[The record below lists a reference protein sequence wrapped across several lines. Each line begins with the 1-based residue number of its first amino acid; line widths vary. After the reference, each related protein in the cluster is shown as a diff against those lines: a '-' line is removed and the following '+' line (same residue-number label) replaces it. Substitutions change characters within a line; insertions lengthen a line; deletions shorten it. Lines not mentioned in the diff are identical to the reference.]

1 MSKKLSL
8 SISSKL
14 IFLIVSMSLLTLG
27 GVSMFNFYTSDKI
40 LKQRVEDQ
48 LISESTS
55 RGTAIVSLIETRIQQ
70 ITLLSTNQNIR
81 EAVKNSSTNLRLDML
96 KSEIMSFDEAM
107 GESIGLDSIKVIG
120 KDGKIIYDS
129 LGANEQNNFAD
140 PRLERGL
147 EQAFLDFDYIQGQRK
162 LTVLVPIK
170 ASQTDSTSIGVVM
183 AVMDTDVLDK
193 ILLNRKG
200 LGETGEVYLVNSQ
213 KLMLTESRFI
223 ESAAFAQKV
232 DTFPVQECFE
242 KGKDSN
248 SVYPD
253 YRNIRIVGISF
264 CVRDLGFVLLAE
276 IDEAE
281 IFKPIINLRNEL
293 LGIGILLSGLIIAVA
308 IIVSMGITKP
318 ILKLR
323 DAADLIGKG
332 NFDHKI
338 IARSND
344 EIGDLARQFESMRKN
359 IQEKNTNLNEIV
371 KERTKD
377 FTNIMNTLNATAIV
391 AITDKDGI
399 IKHVNQKFVE
409 ISGYAKE
416 ELIGQNHRILKSGY
430 HKPEFFDNM
439 WKIISGGKT
448 FEGEIK
454 NKAKDGKFYWVKTTI
469 VPFLDE
475 TGNPEEYIA
484 IHDDITKLKNIEEEL
499 QDALRR
505 NEKDASIIQH
515 QMEDLKIANLE
526 LQQKDKLKHEF
537 LSMASHELKTPLTP
551 ILGWCD
557 ALKSPQILG
566 NLSPNQLSAIETIEK
581 NAEKLEKLIGDM
593 LDVQKLELDEI
604 KFNIS
609 DVAIEK
615 ILDTLKKDFEFAV
628 KEKNIT
634 LEISSDTGITI
645 KSDERRIIQ
654 VLSALIYNSIDF
666 VPEKSGR
673 INVMVNKKD
682 DEVLFCVQDNG
693 MGIPKEKQQYL
704 FKKFYQVDTSLT
716 RKHGGT
722 GLGLVISKGLVEGLG
737 GKIWVDT
744 DIGKGTKFYF
754 TIPVGLK

>member
-1 MSKKLSL
+1 
-8 SISSKL
+8 
-14 IFLIVSMSLLTLG
+14 
-27 GVSMFNFYTSDKI
+27 
-40 LKQRVEDQ
+40 
-48 LISESTS
+48 
-55 RGTAIVSLIETRIQQ
+55 
-70 ITLLSTNQNIR
+70 
-81 EAVKNSSTNLRLDML
+81 
-96 KSEIMSFDEAM
+96 
-107 GESIGLDSIKVIG
+107 
-120 KDGKIIYDS
+120 
-129 LGANEQNNFAD
+129 
-140 PRLERGL
+140 
-147 EQAFLDFDYIQGQRK
+147 
-162 LTVLVPIK
+162 
-170 ASQTDSTSIGVVM
+170 
-183 AVMDTDVLDK
+183 
-193 ILLNRKG
+193 
-200 LGETGEVYLVNSQ
+200 
-213 KLMLTESRFI
+213 
-223 ESAAFAQKV
+223 
-232 DTFPVQECFE
+232 
-242 KGKDSN
+242 
-248 SVYPD
+248 
-253 YRNIRIVGISF
+253 
-264 CVRDLGFVLLAE
+264 
-276 IDEAE
+276 
-281 IFKPIINLRNEL
+281 
-293 LGIGILLSGLIIAVA
+293 
-308 IIVSMGITKP
+308 MGITKP

-430 HKPEFFDNM
+430 HKSEFFDNM

-475 TGNPEEYIA
+475 SGNPEEYIA

-609 DVAIEK
+609 DSSIAK
-615 ILDTLKKDFEFAV
+615 ILDTIKKDFEFAV

-634 LEISSDTGITI
+634 FEISSDTDTTI

-666 VPEKSGR
+666 VPEKSGK
-673 INVMVNKKD
+673 INVMVNKNNN
-682 DEVLFCVQDNG
+682 EILFCVQDNG

-737 GKIWVDT
+737 GKIW
-744 DIGKGTKFYF
+744 
-754 TIPVGLK
+754 